1 MQIQQNALGES
12 YVAFGKH
19 QLLTNEQAKK
29 LDRQQ
34 RVDRITA
41 DMQKVGFR
49 HESVSPIFDS
59 VSVSIL
65 SIFRN
70 QKNLLKKYQTIVD
83 NHKDVM
89 SFIVANKDKSPA
101 ELKAEAARFDK
112 LHINSTEKI
121 SVKLKQYQQANIG
134 IQAENARLAAEL
146 LLQGA
151 KLAIILKDNLE
162 EMLKLEGI
170 AMLINAHKT
179 NKGYELAQARIHMSN
194 VANDFISEQKA
205 VLDITKEI
213 QKILDTKL

>member
-1 MQIQQNALGES
+1 MKNIFLYHGSVDMLLGKTKYCHSNMRKVIALNVSQGLNLMRNAHFS
-12 YVAFGKH
+12 
-19 QLLTNEQAKK
+19 T
-29 LDRQQ
+29 
-34 RVDRITA
+34 
-41 DMQKVGFR
+41 
-49 HESVSPIFDS
+49 
-59 VSVSIL
+59 SIL

-112 LHINSTEKI
+112 LHINSKEKI
-121 SVKLKQYQQANIG
+121 SVKLKQYQQANTG